1 MKDTDNKTNFTKQE
15 RGSGEFSSYLF
26 ARAKNP
32 LTQDPM
38 EIPITPRE
46 NHCLSYAAMGN
57 TSKEIGLE
65 LNISEHTV
73 NFHVKNSIRK
83 LHAKNKTHA
92 VAIAVR
98 FGYINVDHFEKTWT

>member
-1 MKDTDNKTNFTKQE
+1 MKNIDNKASFIKE
-15 RGSGEFSSYLF
+15 EEDSGKLSSYLF

-32 LTQDPM
+32 LTQDPLNS
-38 EIPITPRE
+38 PITPRE
-46 NHCLSYAAMGN
+46 KHCLSCASMGN

-98 FGYINVDHFEKTWT
+98 FGYINVDHFEKNWT

>member
-1 MKDTDNKTNFTKQE
+1 MKGDTKLRFNKKE
-15 RGSGEFSSYLF
+15 RKSSQFSSYLF

-32 LTQDPM
+32 LTQDPL
-38 EIPITPRE
+38 ESPITPRE
-46 NHCLSYAAMGN
+46 NHCLTYAAMGN
-57 TSKEIGLE
+57 TSKEIGVE

-73 NFHVKNSIRK
+73 NFHIKNSIRK

-98 FGYINVDHFEKTWT
+98 FNYINIDHFEKTWIQ